1 MIYLYKIIENKMS
14 KLVYFKRYL
23 YVIERLRSRPS
34 NFTELQEY
42 VIRKLESDDINTY
55 FEYAIRT
62 FERDKKDITT
72 LFGISIEYNR
82 KDKAYYIDEEEIE
95 NQSVTR
101 IIDAFSIHH
110 ALQVGNK
117 LSPSVFLEK
126 RKSLGTEHIHGIIHA
141 IQNRFILQ
149 FTHQKH
155 WENFSTQRN
164 VNPIAIKESQQRWY
178 LIALDKKDETIK
190 TFGLDRISNLKITDI
205 KFKSIAFNVE
215 KEFRN
220 AFGVENYAPTEKV
233 ILEFSK
239 QQGNYIKTFPLH
251 DSQRIVEETED
262 EVILEIFIHTTN
274 DFIMELLKYGSDVK
288 VISPISL
295 QEEIKSRILEM
306 AKLYQ

>member
-1 MIYLYKIIENKMS
+1 MS

-42 VIRKLESDDINTY
+42 VIIKLENDDINTY

-82 KDKAYYIDEEEIE
+82 KDKTYYIDEEEIE
-95 NQSVTR
+95 DQSVTR
-101 IIDAFSIHH
+101 MIDAFSIHH
-110 ALQVGNK
+110 ALQEGNK

-141 IQNRFILQ
+141 IKNRFILQ

-155 WENFSTQRN
+155 WEDFSTQRN
-164 VNPIAIKESQQRWY
+164 VKPIAIKESQQRWY
-178 LIALDKKDETIK
+178 LVALDKKDETIK
-190 TFGLDRISNLKITDI
+190 TFGFDRITNLKITDI
-205 KFKSIAFNVE
+205 KFKPIAFNVE

-251 DSQRIVEETED
+251 DSQRIVKETED

-306 AKLYQ
+306 AKLYQQNIENSKKYF